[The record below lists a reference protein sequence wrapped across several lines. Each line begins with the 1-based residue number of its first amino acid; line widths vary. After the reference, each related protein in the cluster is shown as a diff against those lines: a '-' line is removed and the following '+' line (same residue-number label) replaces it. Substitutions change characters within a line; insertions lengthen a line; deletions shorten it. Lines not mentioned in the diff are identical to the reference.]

1 MPWCSIFLSC
11 LFLACLYQSQ
21 ECVITIHYENGFILQ
36 DARHHSIFWQ
46 YPFEKLRMSADDGMR
61 LVWLDFGGEDGEK
74 VCTLFKY

>member
-1 MPWCSIFLSC
+1 MLLFSISFVL
-11 LFLACLYQSQ
+11 LACLYQSQ

-74 VCTLFKY
+74 VCT